1 MDFYL
6 IRHAAAQAL
15 GEGGITEDADRPL
28 TKTGKDQCG
37 PLAAALVRHG
47 VKLDQVVSSPVL
59 RARQTAEQLIEHWP
73 APAPPLTLC
82 DDLAPGGKPRKTT
95 RFLRNLDGSG
105 LAVVG
110 HMPDLAAYAA
120 WLIGSKK
127 AQVELAKSGVAR
139 VRFEGRPGKGE
150 GVLVWVVTPEWYSD
164 EPAGGCR

>member
-6 IRHAAAQAL
+6 IRHADAQAL

-28 TKTGKDQCG
+28 TKAGQDQCE

-47 VKLDQVVSSPVL
+47 VRLDHVASSPLL
-59 RARQTAEQLIEHWP
+59 RARQTAEELLKHWP
-73 APAPPLTLC
+73 APTPTLSLC
-82 DDLAPGGKPRKTT
+82 DDLAPGGKPRKAT
-95 RFLRNLDGSG
+95 RFLRGLDGAG
-105 LAVVG
+105 VAVVG

-139 VRFEGRPGKGE
+139 VRFEARPGKGE
-150 GVLVWVVTPEWYSD
+150 GVLVWVVTPEWYP
-164 EPAGGCR
+164 EA